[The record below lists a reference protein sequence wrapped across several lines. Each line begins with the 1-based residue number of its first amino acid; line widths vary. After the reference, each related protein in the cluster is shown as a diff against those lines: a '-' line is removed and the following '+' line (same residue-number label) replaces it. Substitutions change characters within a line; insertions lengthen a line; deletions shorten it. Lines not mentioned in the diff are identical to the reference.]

1 MTSNDETK
9 KGIIF
14 AILAYGMWGLAPLY
28 FKQLN
33 HVPAYEILAHRAL
46 WSFVFIAV
54 LLTVFKLWDNVK
66 SVLSKPKNVLLL
78 CCTAALISVNWLT
91 YIWAVNNNHL
101 LDASLGYFIN
111 PIINVLLGMI
121 FLAEKLRKLQWVAIV
136 LAAVGVLVQLFTLGY
151 LPWIALI
158 LSCSFGLYGLM
169 RKKLHLNALVGLFI
183 ETLLMLPIAAIYL
196 TSFADSATADLGNNS
211 LYLTVMLVSAGII
224 TTLPLLCFNNAA
236 IRLPLSTLGFF
247 QYIGPTIMFI
257 LGVVLYGEE
266 INPATLTTFM
276 FIWAALVVFSF
287 DGIKTSRKNR
297 VKIKAQDI

>member
-28 FKQLN
+28 FKQLLDI
-33 HVPAYEILAHRAL
+33 PAYEILAHRAL
-46 WSFVFIAV
+46 WSFIFIAI

-66 SVLSKPKNVLLL
+66 EVLSKQKNVLLL
-78 CCTAALISVNWLT
+78 CCTTAFISVNWLT

-121 FLAEKLRKLQWVAIV
+121 FLAERLRKLQWVAII
-136 LAAVGVLVQLFTLGY
+136 LAAVGVLVQLFTIGY
-151 LPWIALI
+151 LPWIALV
-158 LSCSFGLYGLM
+158 LSCSFGIYGLM

-196 TSFADSATADLGNNS
+196 FNFADSATSNLGDNS
-211 LYLTVMLVSAGII
+211 LYLTILLVSAGII

-247 QYIGPTIMFI
+247 QYIGPTIMFV
-257 LGVVLYGEE
+257 LGAVLYGEE
-266 INPATLTTFM
+266 INPATFTTFM

-287 DGIKTSRKNR
+287 DGFRASRKNKR
-297 VKIKAQDI
+297 KIKL

>member
-78 CCTAALISVNWLT
+78 CCTAALISINWLT